1 MTPKKAAVRPAG
13 WGRRRRAG
21 FYWRTSYDLRIES
34 AGFGNDPTIPV
45 ASFFSRGLYHQPP
58 AFSADG
64 ISAVFLGTY
73 GKRRSSISSDM
84 RTASIYRLNHFHFS
98 KGSVFCFSFGGF
110 AGAALNR
117 AIL

>member
-73 GKRRSSISSDM
+73 GKATVKHLIRHEDSVYISSEPFPF
-84 RTASIYRLNHFHFS
+84 L
-98 KGSVFCFSFGGF
+98 
-110 AGAALNR
+110 
-117 AIL
+117 